1 MSSRAPR
8 RRTKIVCTIGPA
20 TGSAEAIV
28 RLAEAGMDVARL
40 NFSYGDHEF
49 YHQVIEHVRAAS
61 AQVGKPI
68 AILQDLAGPKIRI
81 GALPGGQVELKPG
94 DEVVL
99 SAAPSP
105 SPGAIPLPAPELPR
119 ALGVGQRVLLKDGRI
134 ELRVIGTTEQE
145 IRCQVVVGGVL
156 RSHQGVNVPDAALP
170 VRAVTEKDLA
180 DLEFGVEHGVDWV
193 AMSFV
198 RDASDMEPIRDRMGE
213 LGLMAGVM
221 AKIEKHEAIGH
232 LDGIIAQADA
242 VMVARGDLGIE
253 LPLDQVPI
261 IQKEVIRRCNQAGK
275 PVVTATQMLES
286 MIASP
291 RPTRAE
297 VSDIANAVLDG
308 TDAVMLSGETAA
320 GSYPQEAVAVMAR
333 VALRAEA
340 AFDYEGRLERSS
352 RWPCETISDAI
363 AQATCGLAQDL
374 GARAIITPTST
385 GHTPEMVAMHRP
397 RAPIVA
403 ITENDATQR
412 RLALVW
418 GVYALR
424 SPRGRNTDEV
434 IRTALAQAQA
444 AGFVEAGDRVI
455 VTAGVPSGIPGRTN
469 VIKVEVVG
477 YHEGVEGAASG

>member
-1 MSSRAPR
+1 MNLRAPR

-20 TGSAEAIV
+20 TGSAEGIL

-40 NFSYGDHEF
+40 NFSYGDHDF
-49 YHQVIEHVRAAS
+49 YGQVIERVRAAS
-61 AQVGKPI
+61 AQLGKPI

-81 GALPGGQVELKPG
+81 GELPGGEMVLKPG

-99 SAAPSP
+99 SAMPSP
-105 SPGAIPLPAPELPR
+105 TPGAIPLPVPELPR
-119 ALGVGQRVLLKDGRI
+119 ALGVGHRVLLNDGRT
-134 ELRVIGTTEQE
+134 ELRVISTAEFE
-145 IRCQVVVGGVL
+145 IRCQVTVGGVL
-156 RSHQGVNVPDAALP
+156 RSHQGVNVPEAALP
-170 VRAVTEKDLA
+170 VRAVTEKDLD
-180 DLEFGVEHGVDWV
+180 DLEFGVKHGVDWV

-198 RDASDMEPIRDRMGE
+198 RNAADMDPIRDRMGE
-213 LGLMAGVM
+213 RGLMAGLM
-221 AKIEKHEAIGH
+221 AKIEKHEALDH
-232 LDGIIAQADA
+232 LDSIISHADA

-253 LPLDQVPI
+253 VPLDQVPI
-261 IQKEVIRRCNQAGK
+261 IQKEVIRRCNKAGK

-286 MIASP
+286 MITNP

-320 GSYPQEAVAVMAR
+320 GNYPQEAVAVMAR

-340 AFDYEGRLERSS
+340 AFDYEGRLAQSMHWE
-352 RWPCETISDAI
+352 CETISDAI

-385 GHTPEMVAMHRP
+385 GHTAEMVAMHRP
-397 RAPIVA
+397 RVPIVA
-403 ITENDATQR
+403 ITENEATQR

-418 GVYALR
+418 GVYPVRA
-424 SPRGRNTDEV
+424 PRGRNTDEV
-434 IRTALAQAQA
+434 MRSALSQAQE

-469 VIKVEVVG
+469 LIKVEVVG
-477 YHEGVEGAASG
+477 YHEGVEGTRG